1 MKVVL
6 IGASGFVGTPVLNEL
21 LNRGHHVIAIVRNA
35 DKIAVKNENL
45 TLEPADIFNTG
56 HLAELIKG
64 SDAVISAYNPGW
76 TNPEIYSDFIKGSES
91 IQEAVKKAGVK
102 RLLVVGGAGSLRING
117 AQLVDGPQFPAEYKA
132 GATAARDFLNT
143 LYKENDLDWTFLS
156 PAINLH
162 PGERTGKFRLGTD
175 EPVFDAA
182 GKCEISVEDMAV
194 AIVDEIENNHYIKK
208 RFTLGY

>member
-6 IGASGFVGTPVLNEL
+6 IGASGFVGTPVLGEL
-21 LNRGHHVIAIVRNA
+21 LNRGHQVTTIVRNP
-35 DKIAVKNENL
+35 DKIAAKSENL
-45 TLEPADIFNTG
+45 TTVAADIFNTG
-56 HLAELIKG
+56 QLAELIKG
-64 SDAVISAYNPGW
+64 NDAVISAYNPGW

-91 IQEAVKKAGVK
+91 IREAVKKAGIK

-132 GATAARDFLNT
+132 GATAARDFLNI
-143 LYKENDLDWTFLS
+143 LYNENDLDWTFLS

-175 EPVFDAA
+175 EPVFDTK
-182 GKCEISVEDMAV
+182 GKCEISVEDMAI

>member
-1 MKVVL
+1 MKVAL
-6 IGASGFVGTPVLNEL
+6 IGASGFVGIPVLNEL
-21 LNRGHHVIAIVRNA
+21 LNRGHQVTAIARNP
-35 DKIAVKNENL
+35 DKITVKNENL
-45 TLEPADIFNTG
+45 TLEAADIFDTEN
-56 HLAELIKG
+56 LAKLIEG
-64 SDAVISAYNPGW
+64 NDAVISAYNPGW

-91 IQEAVKKAGVK
+91 IQEAAKKAGVN

-117 AQLVDGPQFPAEYKA
+117 AQLVDSPQFPAEYKA

-143 LYKENDLDWTFLS
+143 LYNENDLDWTFLS
-156 PAINLH
+156 PAIYLL

-175 EPVFDAA
+175 EPVFDTA

-194 AIVDEIENNHYIKK
+194 AIVDEIENNHFIKK